1 MSVPRVLSR
10 PSRRHAPAGMP
21 VLSAGK
27 HSRPSQG
34 ACLMEYVSVLAGRR
48 FSAKP
53 ECTDRT
59 LAAIARAVNDY
70 SSDAAR
76 QELASYAGALSTADP
91 LQPAD
96 QQDLARRVLLSALP
110 YSDGHRRVTLL
121 VALLGLERAAAGRTE
136 GYDGTVV
143 GLDAELALLGMERD
157 VERAAEQLVQ
167 WSVEVSEHQ
176 RKGLAV
182 MVEVAVRTIA
192 ANAPAPDAVLHDL
205 LDACLTDHA
214 RARTRTLAVRATS
227 ARSQQRSAAAG

>member
-1 MSVPRVLSR
+1 
-10 PSRRHAPAGMP
+10 MP

-70 SSDAAR
+70 SSDRAR
-76 QELASYAGALSTADP
+76 QHLAGYAGALSTARP
-91 LQPAD
+91 LELPD
-96 QQDLARRVLLSALP
+96 QQDLARRVLLTALP
-110 YSDGHRRVTLL
+110 YADGHRRVTLL
-121 VALLGLERAAAGRTE
+121 VALLGLERAAAGRSE
-136 GYDGTVV
+136 GYDGTLAA
-143 GLDAELALLGMERD
+143 LDTELALLGMERD

-192 ANAPAPDAVLHDL
+192 AYATEPDSILHDL
-205 LDACLTDHA
+205 LGACLADHT
-214 RARTRTLAVRATS
+214 RACSRALAGRAG
-227 ARSQQRSAAAG
+227 APRREQRSSAG

>member
-27 HSRPSQG
+27 HARPSQG

-70 SSDAAR
+70 SSDDAR
-76 QELASYAGALSTADP
+76 QELGRYAGSLTTAGRLDV
-91 LQPAD
+91 AD
-96 QQDLARRVLLSALP
+96 QQDLARRVLLTALP

-136 GYDGTVV
+136 GYDGSLL
-143 GLDAELALLGMERD
+143 GLDTELALLGMDRD

-167 WSVEVSEHQ
+167 WPVEVSEHH

-182 MVEVAVRTIA
+182 MVEVAVRTVA
-192 ANAPAPDAVLHDL
+192 ANAAAPDQILRDL
-205 LDACLTDHA
+205 LGDCLADHT
-214 RARTRTLAVRATS
+214 RARRRTLAVRAAR
-227 ARSQQRSAAAG
+227 ARSEQPSTAG

>member
-27 HSRPSQG
+27 HSRPGQG

-70 SSDAAR
+70 SSDATR
-76 QELASYAGALSTADP
+76 QDLGSYAGTLTTAGR
-91 LQPAD
+91 LELTD
-96 QQDLARRVLLSALP
+96 QQDLARRVLLTALP
-110 YSDGHRRVTLL
+110 YSDGHRRVTVL

-136 GYDGTVV
+136 GYDGTMV
-143 GLDAELALLGMERD
+143 GLDTELALLGMERD

-167 WSVEVSEHQ
+167 WPVQVSEHQ
-176 RKGLAV
+176 KKGLAA

-192 ANAPAPDAVLHDL
+192 ASAPQPDVVLHDL
-205 LDACLTDHA
+205 LGACLADHT
-214 RARTRTLAVRATS
+214 RARTRTLAARAAAAHS
-227 ARSQQRSAAAG
+227 EQRSVAG

>member
-1 MSVPRVLSR
+1 
-10 PSRRHAPAGMP
+10 MP

-27 HSRPSQG
+27 HARPSQG

-70 SSDAAR
+70 SNDASR
-76 QELASYAGALSTADP
+76 QELARYAGALTTAGP
-91 LQPAD
+91 LELAD
-96 QQDLARRVLLSALP
+96 QQDLARRVLLTALP
-110 YSDGHRRVTLL
+110 FSDGHRRVTVL

-136 GYDGTVV
+136 GYDGTLV
-143 GLDAELALLGMERD
+143 GLDTELALLGMERD

-176 RKGLAV
+176 KKGLAV

-192 ANAPAPDAVLHDL
+192 VNAAEPDLILHDL
-205 LDACLTDHA
+205 LGACLADHT
-214 RARTRTLAVRATS
+214 RARTRTLAVRTAA
-227 ARSQQRSAAAG
+227 ARTEQRSTAG

>member
-27 HSRPSQG
+27 HSRPKHG

-76 QELASYAGALSTADP
+76 QELARYAGALTTAGP
-91 LQPAD
+91 LQLAD
-96 QQDLARRVLLSALP
+96 QQDLARRVLLTALP
-110 YSDGHRRVTLL
+110 HSDGHRRVTVL

-136 GYDGTVV
+136 GYDATLI
-143 GLDAELALLGMERD
+143 GLDAELAVLGMERD
-157 VERAAEQLVQ
+157 VERAAEQLLQ
-167 WSVEVSEHQ
+167 WPVEVSDHHK
-176 RKGLAV
+176 KGLAV
-182 MVEVAVRTIA
+182 VVEVAVRTIA
-192 ANAPAPDAVLHDL
+192 AHAPEPDVVLRDL
-205 LDACLTDHA
+205 LGACLTDHC
-214 RARTRTLAVRATS
+214 RARTRTLAVR
-227 ARSQQRSAAAG
+227 SAAARSEQRSTAG